1 MRRILTGM
9 AMLAAGASLGGC
21 NRERPAEANADIE
34 ANAMVVEDNLAI
46 PADENG
52 AMADNAAANAAEN
65 AADNAADNATDHG
78 STDHGSTD
86 H

>member
-1 MRRILTGM
+1 MRRILTG
-9 AMLAAGASLGGC
+9 AAILAAGASLGAC
-21 NRERPAEANADIE
+21 NRERPAEADVE
-34 ANAMVVEDNLAI
+34 ANAVVVDDNIAVA
-46 PADENG
+46 ADENG

-65 AADNAADNATDHG
+65 AADNSTDHG